1 MIILLYVSQFEIYRR
16 EAAYAVKIGFRR
28 RACGAR
34 TVDTTTRAV
43 GLWRFHRRIKTCILS
58 STGTNAAIVGVQA
71 PLELGSNPFQGGPDH
86 PVRSFS
92 PARNPFW
99 KFITIWDRPDVCR
112 RATLCDDSAGGDGE
126 RSGDQV
132 APGAQTEPTG
142 STSPTSAACSPRS
155 PSRWPASRCSAGF
168 PAREETTRDA
178 RRDASGERADVP
190 GSAPMVLNR
199 RSTFPES

>member
-1 MIILLYVSQFEIYRR
+1 VIILLYVSQFEIYRR

-99 KFITIWDRPDVCR
+99 KFITIWDRPDVCC

-126 RSGDQV
+126 RSVGSGGSGGADRIDGIDVTDVGGLLAAIAIAV
-132 APGAQTEPTG
+132 AGLALFRRI
-142 STSPTSAACSPRS
+142 PRS
-155 PSRWPASRCSAGF
+155 
-168 PAREETTRDA
+168 
-178 RRDASGERADVP
+178 
-190 GSAPMVLNR
+190 
-199 RSTFPES
+199 